1 MTALA
6 GLQPLAPV
14 VPVFIL
20 IAIGFFFAR
29 YKRISLEPITE
40 IVVYL
45 GAPCLVFTSLATKP
59 LFSVDIGAILS
70 GALGIFIGVGLL
82 VRLYGRF
89 GRFQSPAFTLPALFM
104 NAGNM
109 GIPLALF
116 AFGEPGLQRATLFY
130 VTVTLLHHSLGLYLL
145 CGKGG
150 WVEVFRLPLI
160 YAAVA
165 GLLFNLAQIK
175 IPEPIFQPLSLLG
188 YSVIPLMLVS
198 LGYRLHD
205 IESVTWGH
213 SVAGAI
219 IRVVGGFAAAY
230 ATVAV
235 LGIQGINRQV
245 ILLYGS
251 LPSAVI
257 NYVLTEKYTRNSEL
271 TASIIVLSTLLSL
284 VTVPFVFWLIP

>member
-1 MTALA
+1 MMALDE
-6 GLQPLAPV
+6 LKPLVPV

-20 IAIGFFFAR
+20 IAIGFCFAR

-59 LFSVDIGAILS
+59 LFSADIAAILA
-70 GALGIFIGVGLL
+70 GALGIVAGVGLL
-82 VRLYGRF
+82 VWLYGKLARF
-89 GRFQSPAFTLPALFM
+89 RSPAFTLPALFM

-116 AFGEPGLQRATLFY
+116 AFGEPGLQRGTLFY
-130 VTVTLLHHSLGLYLL
+130 VIATLLHHSLGLYLL

-165 GLLFNLAQIK
+165 GLLFNVAQIR

-188 YSVIPLMLVS
+188 YSVIPLMLLS

-205 IESVTWGH
+205 LESVTWGH
-213 SVAGAI
+213 SVAGAL

-235 LGIQGINRQV
+235 LGIDGINRQV

-257 NYVLTEKYTRNSEL
+257 NYVLTAKYTRNSEL
-271 TASIIVLSTLLSL
+271 TASIIVLSTILSL
-284 VTVPFVFWLIP
+284 ATVPFVFWLIR